1 MASNTSSIGV
11 VRDRRDVRRSFSQWK
26 KLTKTLLRA
35 KAAEFGLEQQGNKE
49 TLALR
54 IHSHFHPAI
63 PNPPADEPIEEQE
76 IEEPMS
82 PQLSIA
88 STNSIMP
95 PPEAPRPAS
104 MVSMSLDDLKALMKD
119 VSSKASR
126 QADINPL
133 PVPQPG
139 TLQLSPA
146 STISHPTLAPIPQ
159 PVNAQPAANFAT
171 SQPAAEIM
179 PAENQTLPAA
189 ASLLHRGNIESL
201 FHSPLSSLPPLS
213 PKLIKAMKAKEYI
226 DLNTLLP
233 NSLYD
238 TTSNQ
243 SYSLQVQPGGSGD
256 ESVSLTQTRKS
267 VQKITN
273 FVSWMEAWNV
283 FIRAMVHFHPVLA
296 PDLLA
301 YQESFGALCRSY
313 NFQACYR
320 YDIAFRMNVARNEF
334 LLWSR
339 LDEYAFNRFLRC
351 TPQNLQNQSL
361 TCFRCHTS
369 GHFAADCPK
378 SEDLNHQSY
387 ENRFFRAQQSPF
399 QPNFRAKQAQ
409 LQTPCR
415 HFNNYNNCREPN
427 CRWQHV
433 CARCR
438 GPHPATD
445 CSRAKN

>member
-139 TLQLSPA
+139 TLQLSPHQQFPTRPLPPSHSP
-146 STISHPTLAPIPQ
+146 STLSQQQISLHPNLPLKSCQQKIKRCQPPPAYYTEVTL
-159 PVNAQPAANFAT
+159 NHYF
-171 SQPAAEIM
+171 
-179 PAENQTLPAA
+179 TLP
-189 ASLLHRGNIESL
+189 
-201 FHSPLSSLPPLS
+201 
-213 PKLIKAMKAKEYI
+213 
-226 DLNTLLP
+226 
-233 NSLYD
+233 
-238 TTSNQ
+238 
-243 SYSLQVQPGGSGD
+243 
-256 ESVSLTQTRKS
+256 
-267 VQKITN
+267 
-273 FVSWMEAWNV
+273 
-283 FIRAMVHFHPVLA
+283 
-296 PDLLA
+296 
-301 YQESFGALCRSY
+301 
-313 NFQACYR
+313 
-320 YDIAFRMNVARNEF
+320 
-334 LLWSR
+334 
-339 LDEYAFNRFLRC
+339 
-351 TPQNLQNQSL
+351 
-361 TCFRCHTS
+361 
-369 GHFAADCPK
+369 
-378 SEDLNHQSY
+378 
-387 ENRFFRAQQSPF
+387 
-399 QPNFRAKQAQ
+399 
-409 LQTPCR
+409 
-415 HFNNYNNCREPN
+415 
-427 CRWQHV
+427 
-433 CARCR
+433 
-438 GPHPATD
+438 
-445 CSRAKN
+445 